1 LTPES
6 SKGEAAD
13 DSRKSAKKTSEL
25 ELTREALREVEEKCQ
40 AIINNIEDGYY
51 EVDLEGNFT
60 YFNDAMTRIT
70 GYALHELMGMNAR
83 KILDE
88 FNFKQVYEKF
98 EKVYYTRM
106 ATRAIDWE
114 LIRKDGTK
122 RFIEV
127 SVSLKKDLNLRPVG
141 FWESPGTLPIAS

>member
-60 YFNDAMTRIT
+60 
-70 GYALHELMGMNAR
+70 
-83 KILDE
+83 
-88 FNFKQVYEKF
+88 
-98 EKVYYTRM
+98 
-106 ATRAIDWE
+106 
-114 LIRKDGTK
+114 
-122 RFIEV
+122 
-127 SVSLKKDLNLRPVG
+127 
-141 FWESPGTLPIAS
+141 